1 MSTLR
6 LTTLGIAILLL
17 TFAGSIAP
25 SVVTAQQT
33 SACATGGAVP
43 DPDDNPGLVSDCE
56 TLLAARDTLAGT
68 ATLNW
73 ATDTPMSQWDGVLVE
88 ATRLRVTVLFLNRKG
103 LTGEIPTELGDLSN
117 LEALSLSNNQLTGE
131 VPMGLGNLSSLK
143 RLSLYSNQ
151 LMGVLPEGLTG
162 LSVLERFDFYN
173 NPKLC
178 APIDE
183 AFQAWLQGIAS
194 VIGSSCA
201 PTDSAEDRAVL
212 VELYN
217 ATDGANWTNNTN
229 WLSERPIREWLGVT
243 IDASGRVNGLVLVG
257 NGLAGEVPT
266 ELESLSSL
274 TTLRLGG
281 NQLTGEIPTEL
292 GNLANLRQL
301 VLYSNQLTGEIPR
314 ELGNLSNLRQLV
326 LYSNQL
332 TGEIPRELGNLS
344 NLRQLDLFLNQL
356 TGEIPTELGNLS
368 NLEGLFLSR
377 NQLTGEVP
385 SELGH
390 LSNMTQLYLNSNQ
403 LTGELPQSLTGLTVL
418 RILLFYTNDGLCA
431 PTDEAFQTWLRSLH
445 SVRGDNCA
453 PEDSAEDRAVLV
465 ELYNSTGG
473 ANWAD
478 NTNWLSDEPM
488 REWHG
493 VTTDD
498 EGRVSVLTLDENQLS
513 GEIPTE
519 LGNLSNLQRLH
530 LGGNQLTGGIP
541 TELGSLTNMQDLYLG
556 ENQLTGGI
564 PAELESL
571 PNLQSLNVGGNQL
584 TGEIP
589 EELGSLSDLQW
600 LSLYDNQL
608 TGEIPMELGSLSE
621 LRGLWLYENQLTGEI
636 PQSLTGLT
644 MLETL
649 EFHDNAGLCAPT
661 DEAFQTWLQGVA
673 TVSGDNCAPP
683 DSAEDRAVLVE
694 LYNSTGGA
702 NWTDNTNW
710 LSEEPMREWH
720 GVTTDDEGQVAEL
733 SLSDNQLS
741 GEIPTELGSLANL
754 QTLWL
759 FNNQLTGKIPAELG
773 NLSNLTGLSLS
784 RNQLTEEIPTEL
796 GNLSNLRTLI
806 LSSNQLTGEIPTE
819 LGNLSNL
826 RTLILSS
833 NQLTGEIP
841 TELGNLSN
849 LRTLILSSNQL
860 TGEIPTELGNLSNLQ
875 RLNLH
880 DNQLTGELPQSLTG
894 LTVLSML
901 SFNNNAGLCAPI
913 DEAFQIWL
921 LSVTSVSG
929 SSCAPMDSAED
940 RAVLVELYNA
950 TDGANWTNNTNWLSD
965 RPIREWH
972 GVVNDADGRVSELRL
987 VTNELTGEIPT
998 ELGSLSN
1005 LQRLILSS
1013 NQLTGEIPMELGD
1026 LSNLQRLILSS
1037 NQLTGEIP
1045 MELGDLSNLQ
1055 WLILSSNQLTGEIPA
1070 ELGNLTGL
1078 TILRLSSNQLTG
1090 EIPAELG
1097 NLTGLTFLRLANNQF
1112 TGCMQDE
1119 LRHFSTIPANDLDM
1133 LGLAFC
1139 ADLPEAPTI
1148 DEVTAGTGS
1157 TADSLLVKWSAPASE
1172 GASALTAYDVRY
1184 IETAADET
1192 DDSNW
1197 TVVEDVWTTGGGD
1210 LQYTIAGFSMSTQ
1223 YDLQVRAVNDAG
1235 DGPWSETVTGTPT
1248 VGACVSGGAV
1258 ADATNMGLIADCQ
1271 ALLAG
1276 RDTLAGT
1283 ATLNWATDMSI
1294 TQWEGVG
1301 LGGTPRRVTRLNL
1314 SNAGLNGTI
1323 PSVLGRLS
1331 MLTSLNL
1338 RSNDGLTGEIPNA
1351 LGNLGNL
1358 RVLNLHSNSH
1368 TGAVPDLRSATRLE
1382 ELYLP
1387 NNADYNADGS
1397 KVQGSGLT
1405 GQIPTWLNDMTN
1417 MRELWLWGNDLNGS
1431 IPDLSGMTSLRK
1443 LKLANNMLTGGVP
1456 AASQL
1461 PPNMTWLI
1469 IDRNPLGG
1477 TIPDLSS
1484 LTRLKLLWL
1493 HSNELTG
1500 SIPAGNN
1507 FSASLDDLNLRDNTL
1522 TGTIPD
1528 LSNLDNLTR
1537 LRLHNNSLS
1546 GEIPASLGSLDS
1558 LRFMWLY
1565 GNMLSGRIP
1574 TELGSLGQLERLWLS
1589 ENELEGQIPHELGYL
1604 RNLVQWRLA
1613 HNQFTGCLPIG
1624 LGGVD
1629 DTDLAD
1635 LGLQV
1640 CGILEIEPPLTVE
1653 PVIASLRTVI
1663 RPHVAYAGNDRL
1675 SYSLVEGPDEMA
1687 IDFNT
1692 GTITW
1697 TPNVSDEGQTMDVSV
1712 RVTDGARFAQTSFQ
1726 MTVIEPE
1733 EIETEVTESQTD
1745 GNKLIVTD
1753 TDTNLNGLETT
1764 SPPDAP
1770 PITLQTLQELQE
1782 LFEKAPADSV
1792 PEIPSYITPISD
1804 VFLVKGQFA
1813 NPVEFRF
1820 PVDQLPDGVPLY
1832 DVNLYAYVDSFD
1844 RSGKFWTPV
1853 LEDQSIV
1860 GTESQPVFVVEL
1872 AAMTGMAFFGYHHTN
1887 PPTPFDSEGPNDS
1900 GIGTSTYQH
1909 SSLGTRDS
1917 TNWFSPPLFVDR
1929 TQITCSSTGYVFDVF
1944 FPHYVCTYGPDPE
1957 VKIRIKNFGSGT
1969 RWGGTTV
1976 EELAEWTIKAQ
1987 VAFEELGLDY
1997 EKNITI
2003 KITRQLT
2010 TPTGRP
2016 VAGLYNP
2023 LWTPGS
2029 FSLTDSSANVNHMQ
2043 GVVYHEYFHH
2053 SQKHTAPYFR
2063 RFDPDDHWLEEGSAT
2078 WFEDVV
2084 EDRLNNYG
2092 LVPDIMSVGLD
2103 ANKKGPSVNGS
2114 APDFRDPYERH
2125 TFFMLLARKCDGF
2138 KAHVRD
2144 LFGDKYGEVGSLS
2157 YTIINLSGV
2166 IADSD
2171 CDFGNHVGND
2181 RASNLVAAITYYVY
2195 ASLFANDMNLLDS
2208 DAYHSASDPVRHGF
2222 VQVKSVQGW
2231 PNRLVDA
2238 IEFPLIAENLS
2249 GNLPDVPVSII
2260 PSVGAYSFELPYDYV
2275 GSPDGTVTELPD
2287 GTVAELIVNPIRG
2300 QELIVS
2306 VSCLRRQGCQTD
2318 ENRQAFND
2326 LNTIGDARDLHTWFS
2341 TRDANSHIIARE
2353 RLPGLYITIVNPS
2366 LSEDVDVEILLRIRR
2381 ETEITAQPGF
2391 TSHNDGDRVSN
2402 RVIAVSGIFPE
2413 EVRDQ
2418 VNRVVV
2424 TANGLRS
2431 ETVMRSDGAFREQ
2444 IIMFAGDNIIT
2455 AQGFSGE
2462 TPVTQAARINLRGEQ
2477 SRNLGARNQ
2486 LVPSRVGFVLR
2497 WDTSNTDVDIHSTDK
2512 YSRTIYFGN
2521 RVQYPGFLDFDDL
2534 SGYGPE
2540 VISYRALE
2548 HDIYRN
2554 GTFEV
2559 DIHLYSSRGTAAT
2572 NFTLDVILNETEPDS
2587 RRLHRY
2593 KSVTPLTPANTWFG
2607 DILKISCS
2615 RDGVCQVNSI
2625 DESKLAS
2632 IGTTG
2637 SSGEA
2642 NASSEAS
2649 ASGRCSFEGAC
2660 EVNSVE
2666 GAKGD
2671 PTSPAKTDLPSGAST
2686 SSRSGATR
2694 N

>member
-88 ATRLRVTVLFLNRKG
+88 ATRLRVTGLVLNRKG

-117 LEALSLSNNQLTGE
+117 LGALSLSNNQLTGE

-281 NQLTGEIPTEL
+281 NQLTGEIPREL
-292 GNLANLRQL
+292 GNLA
-301 VLYSNQLTGEIPR
+301 
-314 ELGNLSNLRQLV
+314 NLRQLV

-431 PTDEAFQTWLRSLH
+431 PTDEAFQTWLRSLD

-453 PEDSAEDRAVLV
+453 PPDSAEDRAVLV

-473 ANWAD
+473 VNWTD

-493 VTTDD
+493 VVTDY
-498 EGRVSVLTLDENQLS
+498 EGRVAELFLERNEVTGEIPIELSSLSNLTALSLWGNQLT
-513 GEIPTE
+513 GEIPTELGKLSNLTTLWLDGNQLTGELPTE
-519 LGNLSNLQRLH
+519 LGNLSNLTQLH
-530 LGGNQLTGGIP
+530 L
-541 TELGSLTNMQDLYLG
+541 S
-556 ENQLTGGI
+556 
-564 PAELESL
+564 S
-571 PNLQSLNVGGNQL
+571 NQL
-584 TGEIP
+584 TGE
-589 EELGSLSDLQW
+589 L
-600 LSLYDNQL
+600 
-608 TGEIPMELGSLSE
+608 
-621 LRGLWLYENQLTGEI
+621 
-636 PQSLTGLT
+636 PQTLTGLT
-644 MLETL
+644 ALASFT
-649 EFHDNAGLCAPT
+649 FDTNAGLCAPT
-661 DEAFQTWLQGVA
+661 DEAFQTWLQSVVS
-673 TVSGDNCAPP
+673 VSGDNCAPE

-720 GVTTDDEGQVAEL
+720 GVNTDDEGRVAEL
-733 SLSDNQLS
+733 FLERNEVTGEIPIELSSLSNLTRLILHTNQLA
-741 GEIPTELGSLANL
+741 GEIPT
-754 QTLWL
+754 
-759 FNNQLTGKIPAELG
+759 ELG

-784 RNQLTEEIPTEL
+784 
-796 GNLSNLRTLI
+796 G
-806 LSSNQLTGEIPTE
+806 NQLTGEIPTE
-819 LGNLSNL
+819 LGSLSNL
-826 RTLILSS
+826 TQLFLSS

-841 TELGNLSN
+841 ADLGNLSN
-849 LRTLILSSNQL
+849 LTTMSLWENQL
-860 TGEIPTELGNLSNLQ
+860 SGEIPADLGNLSNLQ
-875 RLNLH
+875 WLTLH

-894 LTVLSML
+894 LTVLSTL

-921 LSVTSVSG
+921 LSVTSVRG

-972 GVVNDADGRVSELRL
+972 GVINDADGRVSELL
-987 VTNELTGEIPT
+987 LGTNELTGEIPT

-1005 LQRLILSS
+1005 LTRLYLHR
-1013 NQLTGEIPMELGD
+1013 NQLTGEIPTELAN
-1026 LSNLQRLILSS
+1026 LSNLTHLYL
-1037 NQLTGEIP
+1037 NG
-1045 MELGDLSNLQ
+1045 
-1055 WLILSSNQLTGEIPA
+1055 NQLTGEIPA
-1070 ELGNLTGL
+1070 ELGNLSNL
-1078 TILRLSSNQLTG
+1078 TRLYLYENQLTG

-1097 NLTGLTFLRLANNQF
+1097 NLSNLTHLILNGNQLTGEIPVELGNLSNLTHLILNGNQLTGEIPVELGNLTGLSWLYLADNQF
-1112 TGCMQDE
+1112 TGCLREE
-1119 LRHFSTIPANDLDM
+1119 LRHFSTIPRNDLDM

-1139 ADLPEAPTI
+1139 ADLPGAPMI

-1235 DGPWSETVTGTPT
+1235 DGPWSETVTGTPM
-1248 VGACVSGGAV
+1248 VSACVAGGAV
-1258 ADATNMGLIADCQ
+1258 TDGTNIGLIADCQ

-1276 RDTLAGT
+1276 RDTLTGT

-1314 SNAGLNGTI
+1314 AGKGLGGMI
-1323 PSVLGRLS
+1323 PVELGRLS
-1331 MLTSLNL
+1331 MLTHLNL
-1338 RSNDGLTGEIPNA
+1338 RSNDGLTGEIPNT

-1387 NNADYNADGS
+1387 NNADYDEDGN

-1417 MRELWLWGNDLNGS
+1417 MRELWLWGNNLNGS
-1431 IPDLSGMTSLRK
+1431 IPDLSGMTSLDK

-1493 HSNELTG
+1493 HSNDLEG
-1500 SIPAGNN
+1500 SIPAG
-1507 FSASLDDLNLRDNTL
+1507 SMLPESLDDLNLRDNML
-1522 TGTIPD
+1522 TGTILD

-1546 GEIPASLGSLDS
+1546 GEVPATLGDLDS
-1558 LRFMWLY
+1558 LKYLWLH

-1589 ENELEGQIPHELGYL
+1589 ENELEGQIPHELGHL

-1613 HNQFTGCLPIG
+1613 QNQFTGCLPVG
-1624 LGGVD
+1624 LDSVD
-1629 DTDLAD
+1629 NTDLAS

-1640 CGILEIEPPLTVE
+1640 CDILVVEPPLRTE
-1653 PVIASLRTVI
+1653 PIIANLPAVIQPR
-1663 RPHVAYAGNDRL
+1663 VAYAGNDRL
-1675 SYSLVEGPDEMA
+1675 SYALVGGPEEMS
-1687 IDFNT
+1687 IDFNS

-1697 TPNVSDEGQTMDVSV
+1697 VPQESDEGRTIDVTV
-1712 RVTDGARFAQTSFQ
+1712 RVTDGAKFAQTTFQ
-1726 MTVIEPE
+1726 VTVIEPE
-1733 EIETEVTESQTD
+1733 ALETEVTESES
-1745 GNKLIVTD
+1745 GENKLVVTD
-1753 TDTNLNGLETT
+1753 TGTSLNGLETT
-1764 SPPDAP
+1764 SPPDTTPFTPEA
-1770 PITLQTLQELQE
+1770 LRELKE
-1782 LFEKAPADSV
+1782 LFEKAPPDSV
-1792 PEIPSYITPISD
+1792 PEIPSAITPISD
-1804 VFLVKGQFA
+1804 VFLVKGLFA

-1820 PVDQLPDGVPLY
+1820 PIGELPEGVSLD
-1832 DVNLYAYVDSFD
+1832 DVNLYAYLRPTDADESL
-1844 RSGKFWTPV
+1844 WLPV
-1853 LEDQSIV
+1853 LQDWSIT
-1860 GTESQPVFVVEL
+1860 GTETEPVFVVEL
-1872 AAMTGMAFFGYHHTN
+1872 TGITGMAFFGYHYTN
-1887 PPTPFDSEGPNDS
+1887 PANPFSTPSSEEGSFTPNTLPTTTLSQAASRLPRHNNTTERNL
-1900 GIGTSTYQH
+1900 I
-1909 SSLGTRDS
+1909 
-1917 TNWFSPPLFVDR
+1917 SPSVDIS
-1929 TQITCSSTGYVFDVF
+1929 QITCDPEQQWFRPDEKNYNVITCKY
-1944 FPHYVCTYGPDPE
+1944 TPDPD
-1957 VKIRIKNFGSGT
+1957 VKIKIKNFGNGC
-1969 RWGGTTV
+1969 RWGVTSRCDESAVDPTD
-1976 EELAEWTIKAQ
+1976 LASWIIEAQ
-1987 VAFEELGLDY
+1987 HTFDDLDLEY
-1997 EKNITI
+1997 KKNITI
-2003 KITRQLT
+2003 RIGL
-2010 TPTGRP
+2010 PFGLN
-2016 VAGLYNP
+2016 AYGLYNP
-2023 LWTPGS
+2023 IVTRGTVYLNNILYFTPSIRGVLTS
-2029 FSLTDSSANVNHMQ
+2029 FSRSFAKNVLL
-2043 GVVYHEYFHH
+2043 HEYTHMTQDLTGH
-2053 SQKHTAPYFR
+2053 GNQPGNIIG
-2063 RFDPDDHWLEEGSAT
+2063 DWLKEGSAQSMP
-2078 WFEDVV
+2078 DVI
-2084 EDRLNNYG
+2084 DDNLNAYFIRI
-2092 LVPDIMSVGLD
+2092 PIADIMSVGL
-2103 ANKKGPSVNGS
+2103 AALQFGPSINASGTDARNTYS
-2114 APDFRDPYERH
+2114 RH
-2125 TFFMLLARKCDGF
+2125 LFFMLLDHKCRDF
-2138 KAHVRD
+2138 RANIRNLYANPVRD
-2144 LFGDKYGEVGSLS
+2144 VYDTSETGYSGRGALSSVIAGSQCDFGDHLGSERSSTLGAAIAYYNYAALVKNEIDLFDSENTIRGFDADENGNAIPLSVSASNPSVRWPKPDKGFTESIRRDQGEPFGTEEFRLTHSSGDIVSRIPAGGAYTSWHFGNDDQVGSL
-2157 YTIINLSGV
+2157 
-2166 IADSD
+2166 
-2171 CDFGNHVGND
+2171 
-2181 RASNLVAAITYYVY
+2181 
-2195 ASLFANDMNLLDS
+2195 
-2208 DAYHSASDPVRHGF
+2208 P
-2222 VQVKSVQGW
+2222 
-2231 PNRLVDA
+2231 P
-2238 IEFPLIAENLS
+2238 
-2249 GNLPDVPVSII
+2249 
-2260 PSVGAYSFELPYDYV
+2260 
-2275 GSPDGTVTELPD
+2275 GTVVEL
-2287 GTVAELIVNPIRG
+2287 VVNPQRG
-2300 QELIVS
+2300 RELVVS
-2306 VSCLRRQGCQTD
+2306 VTCLRSEDVGCR
-2318 ENRQAFND
+2318 ELANREAFND
-2326 LNTIGDARDLHTWFS
+2326 VNTIGDDEDVHAWFS
-2341 TRDANSHIIARE
+2341 TNETNSYTLTRDRVP
-2353 RLPGLYITIVNPS
+2353 RLYISIVNPS
-2366 LSEDVDVEILLRIRR
+2366 LSESVDVEILFRLRQ
-2381 ETEITAQPGF
+2381 ETEITGHPEF
-2391 TSHNDGDRVSN
+2391 TSHSDGELVSN
-2402 RVIAVSGIFPE
+2402 RVIAVGGVFPE

-2431 ETVMRSDGAFREQ
+2431 ETVMRSDGTFLEQ
-2444 IIMFAGDNIIT
+2444 IILFGGDNIIT
-2455 AQGFSGE
+2455 AQGFNGE
-2462 TPVTQAARINLRGEQ
+2462 TPVTQPARLTLVGVESTSRG
-2477 SRNLGARNQ
+2477 RNQ
-2486 LVPSRVGFVLR
+2486 LIPSRVGFVLR
-2497 WDTSNTDVDIHSTDK
+2497 WDTGTTDVDIYSTDK
-2512 YSRTIYFGN
+2512 DSRTIYFGN
-2521 RVQYPGFLDFDDL
+2521 EVEYPGFLDYDDTY
-2534 SGYGPE
+2534 GYGPE

-2548 HDIYRN
+2548 RAIYRN
-2554 GTFEV
+2554 GTFDV
-2559 DIHLYSSRGTAAT
+2559 DIHYFNGSPAT
-2572 NFTLDVILNETEPDS
+2572 NFTLDVILNETEAYN

-2593 KSVTPLTPANTWFG
+2593 ESVTPLTQSDGFRNAGPYGVSGPSRFN
-2607 DILKISCS
+2607 DILKISCN
-2615 RDGVCQVNSI
+2615 REGVCQVNSV
-2625 DESKLAS
+2625 DESKLVT

-2649 ASGRCSFEGAC
+2649 ASGRCSFEGVC
-2660 EVNSVE
+2660 DVNSAE

-2671 PTSPAKTDLPSGAST
+2671 PTSPVKTDLPSGAST

>member
-1 MSTLR
+1 MKARFMNPKGATAMSIWK
-6 LTTLGIAILLL
+6 LTTLVMAILFLS
-17 TFAGSIAP
+17 FAGSIAP
-25 SVVTAQQT
+25 NVVSAQQT
-33 SACATGGAVP
+33 SACATGGAVA
-43 DPDDNPGLVSDCE
+43 DAANNPGLVSDCE
-56 TLLAARDTLAGT
+56 ALLAARDTLAGT

-73 ATDTPMSQWDGVLVE
+73 TEDTPMSEWDGGVTVGG
-88 ATRLRVTVLFLNRKG
+88 TPMRVTELALDSRG
-103 LTGEIPTELGDLSN
+103 LTGE
-117 LEALSLSNNQLTGE
+117 
-131 VPMGLGNLSSLK
+131 M
-143 RLSLYSNQ
+143 
-151 LMGVLPEGLTG
+151 
-162 LSVLERFDFYN
+162 
-173 NPKLC
+173 PK
-178 APIDE
+178 
-183 AFQAWLQGIAS
+183 
-194 VIGSSCA
+194 
-201 PTDSAEDRAVL
+201 
-212 VELYN
+212 
-217 ATDGANWTNNTN
+217 
-229 WLSERPIREWLGVT
+229 
-243 IDASGRVNGLVLVG
+243 
-257 NGLAGEVPT
+257 
-266 ELESLSSL
+266 
-274 TTLRLGG
+274 
-281 NQLTGEIPTEL
+281 
-292 GNLANLRQL
+292 
-301 VLYSNQLTGEIPR
+301 
-314 ELGNLSNLRQLV
+314 ELGNLSNLQS
-326 LYSNQL
+326 LYLNYNQL
-332 TGEIPRELGNLS
+332 S
-344 NLRQLDLFLNQL
+344 
-356 TGEIPTELGNLS
+356 GEIPTELGNLS
-368 NLEGLFLSR
+368 NLETLDLGG
-377 NQLTGEVP
+377 NQLSGEIP
-385 SELGH
+385 TDLGNLSNLKELWLGTNQLSGEIPTELGN
-390 LSNMTQLYLNSNQ
+390 LSNLEQVGINDNQ
-403 LTGELPQSLTGLTVL
+403 LTGELPHSLTGLTML
-418 RILLFYTNDGLCA
+418 EGLFFYTNAGLCA
-431 PTDEAFQTWLRSLH
+431 PTDEAFQTWLQSVAT
-445 SVRGDNCA
+445 VRGDNCA

-465 ELYNSTGG
+465 ELYNSTDG
-473 ANWAD
+473 ANWTD

-493 VTTDD
+493 VVTDY
-498 EGRVSVLTLDENQLS
+498 EGRVAELFLERNEVTGEIPIELSSLSNLTALSLWGNQLT
-513 GEIPTE
+513 GEIPTELGKLSNLTTLWLDGNQLTGELPTE
-519 LGNLSNLQRLH
+519 LGNLSNLTQLH
-530 LGGNQLTGGIP
+530 L
-541 TELGSLTNMQDLYLG
+541 S
-556 ENQLTGGI
+556 
-564 PAELESL
+564 S
-571 PNLQSLNVGGNQL
+571 NQL
-584 TGEIP
+584 TGE
-589 EELGSLSDLQW
+589 L
-600 LSLYDNQL
+600 
-608 TGEIPMELGSLSE
+608 
-621 LRGLWLYENQLTGEI
+621 
-636 PQSLTGLT
+636 PQTLTGLT
-644 MLETL
+644 ALASFT
-649 EFHDNAGLCAPT
+649 FDTNAGLCAPT
-661 DEAFQTWLQGVA
+661 DEAFQTWLQSVVS
-673 TVSGDNCAPP
+673 VSGDNCAPE

-694 LYNSTGGA
+694 LYNSTGGV

-720 GVTTDDEGQVAEL
+720 GVNTDDEGRVAEL
-733 SLSDNQLS
+733 FLERNEVTGEIPIELSSLSNLTRLILHTNQLA
-741 GEIPTELGSLANL
+741 GEIPT
-754 QTLWL
+754 
-759 FNNQLTGKIPAELG
+759 ELG

-784 RNQLTEEIPTEL
+784 
-796 GNLSNLRTLI
+796 G
-806 LSSNQLTGEIPTE
+806 NQLTGEIPTE
-819 LGNLSNL
+819 LGSLSNL
-826 RTLILSS
+826 TQLFLSS

-841 TELGNLSN
+841 ADLGNLSN
-849 LRTLILSSNQL
+849 LTTMSLWENQL
-860 TGEIPTELGNLSNLQ
+860 SGEIPADLGNLSNLQ
-875 RLNLH
+875 WLTLH

-894 LTVLSML
+894 LTVLSTL

-921 LSVTSVSG
+921 LSVTSVRG

-972 GVVNDADGRVSELRL
+972 GVINDADGRVSELL
-987 VTNELTGEIPT
+987 LGTNELTGEIPT

-1005 LQRLILSS
+1005 LTRLYLHR
-1013 NQLTGEIPMELGD
+1013 NQLTGEIPTELAN
-1026 LSNLQRLILSS
+1026 LSNLTHLYL
-1037 NQLTGEIP
+1037 NG
-1045 MELGDLSNLQ
+1045 
-1055 WLILSSNQLTGEIPA
+1055 NQLTGEIPA
-1070 ELGNLTGL
+1070 ELGNLSNL
-1078 TILRLSSNQLTG
+1078 TRLYLYENQLTG

-1097 NLTGLTFLRLANNQF
+1097 NLSNLTHLILNGNQLTGEIPVELGNLSNLTHLILNGNQLTGEIPVELGNLTGLSWLYLADNQF
-1112 TGCMQDE
+1112 TGCLREE
-1119 LRHFSTIPANDLDM
+1119 LRHFSTIPRNDLDM

-1139 ADLPEAPTI
+1139 ADLPGAPMI

-1172 GASALTAYDVRY
+1172 GVSAITGYDLRY
-1184 IETAADET
+1184 VETDDDET
-1192 DDSNW
+1192 DDANW
-1197 TVVEDVWTTGGGD
+1197 SVVDDVWTTGGGD
-1210 LQYTIAGFSMSTQ
+1210 LEYTIAGFSRSTQ
-1223 YDLQVRAVNDAG
+1223 YDLQVRAVNESG
-1235 DGPWSETVTGTPT
+1235 HGPWSETVTGTPT

-1258 ADATNMGLIADCQ
+1258 ADATNMGLISDCQ

-1283 ATLNWATDMSI
+1283 ATLNWATDTPIS
-1294 TQWEGVG
+1294 QWEGLG
-1301 LGGTPRRVTRLNL
+1301 LGGAPQRVTRLNL
-1314 SNAGLNGTI
+1314 SDKGLSGMI
-1323 PSVLGRLS
+1323 PSTLGRLS
-1331 MLTSLNL
+1331 MLTHLNL
-1338 RSNDGLTGEIPNA
+1338 RSNPDLSGEIPDA
-1351 LGNLGNL
+1351 LGNLLNL

-1368 TGAVPDLRSATRLE
+1368 SGTIPDLGRITGLE
-1382 ELYLP
+1382 EFYLP
-1387 NNADYNADGS
+1387 NNADYDEDGN
-1397 KVQGSGLT
+1397 KVEGSGLT
-1405 GQIPTWLNDMTN
+1405 GGIPTWLNGMTN
-1417 MRELWLWGNDLNGS
+1417 MKELWLWGNSLTGTV
-1431 IPDLSGMTSLRK
+1431 PDLSDMTSLDK

-1456 AASQL
+1456 DGSKL
-1461 PPNMTWLI
+1461 PPNMRWLI

-1522 TGTIPD
+1522 TGEIPD
-1528 LSNLDNLTR
+1528 LSGLDMLTR

-1558 LRFMWLY
+1558 LRFMWLH

-2381 ETEITAQPGF
+2381 ETETTVQPAF
-2391 TSHNDGDRVSN
+2391 TSHSDGDRVSN

-2413 EVRDQ
+2413 EVRDEIS
-2418 VNRVVV
+2418 RVVV

-2431 ETVMRSDGAFREQ
+2431 ETVMRSDGTFLEQ
-2444 IIMFAGDNIIT
+2444 IILFAGDNIIT
-2455 AQGFSGE
+2455 AQGFNGE
-2462 TPVTQAARINLRGEQ
+2462 TPVTQPARLTLVGVESTSRG
-2477 SRNLGARNQ
+2477 RNQ

-2497 WDTSNTDVDIHSTDK
+2497 WDTGTTDVDIHSTDK

-2534 SGYGPE
+2534 RGYGPE

-2559 DIHLYSSRGTAAT
+2559 DIHLFSSRGTAAT
-2572 NFTLDVILNETEPDS
+2572 NFTLDVILNETEADS

-2671 PTSPAKTDLPSGAST
+2671 PTSPAKTDLPSDAST
-2686 SSRSGATR
+2686 GSRSGPTP